1 MAMAFDVKPY
11 KPFGELASLREE
23 MDKIWNRF
31 FGEWPT
37 MEPFRGEWSP
47 SVDVSE
53 TKDALLVKAEV
64 PGMDAKDIDISLS
77 NDVLTI
83 RGKKEQEKEQ
93 KEENYHRIE
102 RSYGSFTRSIRL
114 PREVQSDKIKASYK
128 NGVLTINLPKSGEG
142 KEIKIKVD

>member
-1 MAMAFDVKPY
+1 MAFDVKPY

-64 PGMDAKDIDISLS
+64 PGMNAKDIDISLS

-83 RGKKEQEKEQ
+83 KGKKEQEKE
-93 KEENYHRIE
+93 EEGENYHRIE

-114 PREVQSDKIKASYK
+114 PREVQSDKIKASYM

>member
-1 MAMAFDVKPY
+1 MAFDVKPY

-64 PGMDAKDIDISLS
+64 PGMNAKDIDISLS

-114 PREVQSDKIKASYK
+114 PREVQSDKIKASYM